1 MQIAGPITRTL
12 TPGLDT
18 GARLERRRQLLCLGL
33 AAPALLALGVF
44 LFYPVVR
51 LLLRSVFDPSP
62 TLDNYVRA
70 FAVPQYLGVLWYTLQ
85 TSVTVTILCLVLGYP
100 LAYALAEARGSARS
114 VMLVFLLLPFWTS
127 IMVRTYAWMVILGD
141 QGLINTWLLQL
152 GIISRKLPLL
162 FNSFAV
168 HVGMVHYLLPFAVL
182 PMFSIMVRLDRTLLR
197 AAQSLGAGPWH
208 VFWRVYLPLSL
219 PGVLAGALLVFILA
233 TGFFVTP
240 SQLGGRSDVMVA
252 QLIQLQIMRF
262 TNWGFGGA
270 LAVLLLV
277 LVALA
282 LLLYSR
288 VGRLSTLWGMGE

>member
-182 PMFSIMVRLDRTLLR
+182 PMFSIIVRLDRTLLR
-197 AAQSLGAGPWH
+197 AAQ
-208 VFWRVYLPLSL
+208 SL

>member
-1 MQIAGPITRTL
+1 
-12 TPGLDT
+12 
-18 GARLERRRQLLCLGL
+18 
-33 AAPALLALGVF
+33 
-44 LFYPVVR
+44 
-51 LLLRSVFDPSP
+51 
-62 TLDNYVRA
+62 
-70 FAVPQYLGVLWYTLQ
+70 
-85 TSVTVTILCLVLGYP
+85 
-100 LAYALAEARGSARS
+100 
-114 VMLVFLLLPFWTS
+114 
-127 IMVRTYAWMVILGD
+127 
-141 QGLINTWLLQL
+141 
-152 GIISRKLPLL
+152 
-162 FNSFAV
+162 
-168 HVGMVHYLLPFAVL
+168 
-182 PMFSIMVRLDRTLLR
+182 MVRLDRTLLR

>member
-197 AAQSLGAGPWH
+197 AP
-208 VFWRVYLPLSL
+208 
-219 PGVLAGALLVFILA
+219 
-233 TGFFVTP
+233 
-240 SQLGGRSDVMVA
+240 
-252 QLIQLQIMRF
+252 
-262 TNWGFGGA
+262 
-270 LAVLLLV
+270 
-277 LVALA
+277 
-282 LLLYSR
+282 
-288 VGRLSTLWGMGE
+288 